1 MESSLS
7 EFRKT
12 RYCCKLNDPDDMR
25 NIYLDYNATTPLDPR
40 VLEDML
46 PYLKQDFGNPSSIHS
61 YGMRARG
68 ALDLARERVAALI
81 NAKPR
86 EIVFT
91 SGGSEASNFAI
102 KSIAFGEVK
111 SGGNHLITTAV
122 EHESVLETFR
132 FLERFGFRVTY
143 LDVDASGLI
152 DLDRLR
158 DYISDET
165 LLVSC
170 IYANNET
177 GTVMP
182 IAEIARIVK
191 EKGSIFHTDAV
202 QAAGKIDID
211 VNEIPADLVSISAHK
226 FYGPKG
232 AGALFVRNGLSK
244 RVRLEPLIHGGGQ
257 ETGRRSGTE
266 NVAAIAGMGK
276 AAEIALREMKD
287 DRKRIGP
294 LRDRL
299 WERLSAE
306 ISGIK
311 LNGSPERLLWNTL
324 NLQIDG
330 VRGDSLSMALDLDGV
345 AVSTGSAC
353 SEGKVEPSHVLMA
366 MGLSRAET
374 SSSVRFSLGRFT
386 TEDEIDLAVPLIIK
400 NAGRIRASR
409 SGNSAAV

>member
-1 MESSLS
+1 
-7 EFRKT
+7 
-12 RYCCKLNDPDDMR
+12 MR
-25 NIYLDYNATTPLDPR
+25 NIYLDYNATTPIDPR
-40 VLEDML
+40 VLEEML

-68 ALDLARERVAALI
+68 ALDRARESVAALM

-91 SGGSEASNFAI
+91 SSGSEASNSAI
-102 KSIAFGEVK
+102 KGVVFGAVK
-111 SGGNHLITTAV
+111 RGGNHLITTAV

-132 FLERFGFRVTY
+132 FLEKSGFRVTY

-152 DLDRLR
+152 DLDELR
-158 DYISDET
+158 DSISDET
-165 LLVSC
+165 ILVSC

-182 IAEIARIVK
+182 IGEIARIVK
-191 EKGSIFHTDAV
+191 EKGSVFHTDAV

-211 VNEIPADLVSISAHK
+211 VNEIPADLLSVSAHK

-266 NVAAIAGMGK
+266 NVPAIAGMGK
-276 AAEIALREMKD
+276 AAEIALRDMKED
-287 DRKRIGP
+287 EGRIGP

-299 WERLSAE
+299 RKTLSTE
-306 ISGIK
+306 ITGIK
-311 LNGSPERLLWNTL
+311 LNGDTDRLLWNTL
-324 NLQIDG
+324 NIFIEG
-330 VRGDSLSMALDLDGV
+330 VSGDSLSMALDLDGI

-353 SEGKVEPSHVLMA
+353 SEGKVERSHVLMA
-366 MGLSRAET
+366 MGLSQAEA
-374 SSSVRFSLGRFT
+374 SSSVRISLGRFT

-400 NAGRIRASR
+400 NVGRIRVAR